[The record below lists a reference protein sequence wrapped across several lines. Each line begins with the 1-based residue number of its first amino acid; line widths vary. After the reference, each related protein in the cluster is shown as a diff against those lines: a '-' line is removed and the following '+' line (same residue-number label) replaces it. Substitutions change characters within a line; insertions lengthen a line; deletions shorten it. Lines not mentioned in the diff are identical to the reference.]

1 MLFSRL
7 LSDELSD
14 IASEMERIR
23 REFCMQS
30 WRTCLRVALPVA
42 VAMPAV
48 VAALT
53 PPTPQ
58 HANVDALVAT
68 LPAPSSEKVW
78 VRVRGSV
85 TIVALSSKLKLP
97 GERLASLNDV
107 EINHQ
112 FRQGDWLIVPA
123 KQIRQVKLLASLDP
137 SDLRRTPP
145 LQDLP
150 PLEEGPVVRLGDSIR
165 KIAQRYGLSLQQLLQ
180 LNPGLDT
187 AKLVVG
193 SEINLSQAAPLR
205 PRLLLGLAP
214 SESGGI
220 SWPDLPNFGNSD
232 KSFDSGFSASGWIW
246 PTKGMFSSGYGW
258 RWGRMHKGIDVANNV
273 GTPIVAAKAGRV
285 IFSGWDDGGY
295 GFKVMVQHDD
305 GSQSLYAHNSRLAV
319 KVGQAVEQ
327 GDLLSYMGS
336 TGRSTG
342 PHLHFEIHPP
352 GRGAMNPMQ
361 FLPPRA

>member
-1 MLFSRL
+1 M
-7 LSDELSD
+7 
-14 IASEMERIR
+14 ASEMGHIR
-23 REFCMQS
+23 QEICMRS

-53 PPTPQ
+53 PPAPQ
-58 HANVDALVAT
+58 KTDVATLVAA

-78 VRVRGSV
+78 IRARD
-85 TIVALSSKLKLP
+85 TVAIDDLSSKLKIS
-97 GERLASLNDV
+97 GERLATLNDV
-107 EINHQ
+107 EPTHQ

-123 KQIRQVKLLASLDP
+123 KQIRLVKLLASLDP
-137 SDLRRTPP
+137 SEVRRTPP
-145 LQDLP
+145 LRDLP
-150 PLEEGPVVRLGDSIR
+150 PLEASPAVRLGDSIK
-165 KIAQRYGLSLQQLLQ
+165 KIAQRYGVTLQQLLQ

-193 SEINLSQAAPLR
+193 SEIKLTQASPVRA
-205 PRLLLGLAP
+205 RLLIGLAP
-214 SESGGI
+214 SGSGGI

-232 KSFDSGFSASGWIW
+232 RPFDTGVSASGWIW
-246 PTKGMFSSGYGW
+246 PTKGLFSSGYGW
-258 RWGRMHKGIDVANNV
+258 RWGRMHKGIDVANSV
-273 GTPIVAAKAGRV
+273 GTPIVAAQKGRV
-285 IFSGWDDGGY
+285 LFSGWDDGGY
-295 GFKVMVQHDD
+295 GYKVLIGHED

-319 KVGQAVEQ
+319 KVGQSVEQ
-327 GDLLSYMGS
+327 GELVSYMGS

-352 GRGAMNPMQ
+352 GRGALNPLQ